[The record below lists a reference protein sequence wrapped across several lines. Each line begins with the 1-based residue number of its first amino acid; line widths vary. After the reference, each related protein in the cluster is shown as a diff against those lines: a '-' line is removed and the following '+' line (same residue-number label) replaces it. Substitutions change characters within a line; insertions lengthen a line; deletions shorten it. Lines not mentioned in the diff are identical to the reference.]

1 MDWDNLRYFLELAR
15 SGTLQSAAR
24 RLEVDHTTVARRIQA
39 LEKQVGSPLFSREAG
54 GHRLTEAGRRLQPQ
68 VEAMESAFRTVESTA
83 PALHEGI
90 SGVVRIGA
98 TEGFGTIVL
107 APRLALFAAQH
118 PRLVIDLL
126 ALPRLVHLSRR
137 EADIVISLERPA
149 RGQVVVSKLTD
160 YTLRLYA
167 SKTYLAT
174 HSAIVTK
181 EDLRGHTFISYVD
194 DLLFSKE
201 LQYLDELHKPD
212 SFALRST
219 SILAQWQATAA
230 GAGIAVLPAF
240 IADHDLSLD
249 RVLPATAHF
258 TRTFWMSM
266 PAETR
271 QLARMRAVWDF
282 LRVTVEAERS
292 ALLPAISFAET
303 LSRMPNVG
311 LDSDFERCREVGGK
325 GPAPVFD

>member
-1 MDWDNLRYFLELAR
+1 MDWDNLRFFLELAR

-39 LEKQVGSPLFSREAG
+39 LEKQVGTPLFSREAD

-68 VEAMESAFRTVESTA
+68 VETMEAAFLTVESTT
-83 PALHEGI
+83 PASEQGL
-90 SGVVRIGA
+90 SGLVRIGA

-107 APRLALFAAQH
+107 APRLALFAGQH
-118 PRLVIDLL
+118 PKLVIDLL
-126 ALPRLVHLSRR
+126 AMPRLVHLSRR

-149 RGQVVVSKLTD
+149 RGPVVVTKLTD

-167 SKTYLAT
+167 SKQYLAR
-174 HSAIVTK
+174 HSAIKTR

-201 LQYLDELHKPD
+201 LQYLDELYRPD
-212 SFALRST
+212 AFALRST
-219 SILAQWQATAA
+219 SVLAQYQATAA

-240 IADHDLSLD
+240 IADRDKSLKPL
-249 RVLPATAHF
+249 LPTQANF

-266 PAETR
+266 PAETKH
-271 QLARMRAVWDF
+271 LARMRAVWEF
-282 LRVTVEAERS
+282 LRETAEAQRD
-292 ALLPAISFAET
+292 ALI
-303 LSRMPNVG
+303 RDQV
-311 LDSDFERCREVGGK
+311 
-325 GPAPVFD
+325 